1 MARKPGKPGRS
12 PENRNLF
19 DRVLIVC
26 EGAKTELNYFKA
38 IKKEFRLP
46 TAYIEVIH
54 STHTKPIPIV
64 KYTVDRI
71 ELVKDTKEAYDHVFC
86 VIDRDRHP
94 YFDEASELMVKNSI
108 KRARSWPCFEY
119 WLLLHFEYSRTNFKE
134 TAKATKSKACL
145 IALKNCIK
153 KELHI
158 PNYIKNYKHF
168 DKFMSRVD
176 TAIANAKKSLKDKR
190 SMEKDP
196 AIIEKNPTATEVH
209 KVVECLM
216 NIRP

>member
-1 MARKPGKPGRS
+1 MARKSGNPGRS

-38 IKKEFRLP
+38 IKKEFRLH

-94 YFDEASELMVKNSI
+94 YFDEASKIMVKNSI
-108 KRARSWPCFEY
+108 KPARSWPCFEY
-119 WLLLHFEYSRTNFKE
+119 WLLLHFEYTRTDFVEIKSDHCI
-134 TAKATKSKACL
+134 KALEKR
-145 IALKNCIK
+145 IK
-153 KELHI
+153 KEPHI
-158 PNYIKNYKHF
+158 PNYTKNYKHF
-168 DKFMSRVD
+168 DKFMDRLED
-176 TAIANAKKSLKDKR
+176 AIKNSKKSLKDKK

-196 AIIEKNPTATEVH
+196 TTIKKNPTATEVH